1 MPACGASEPHISRQ
15 TRLTYLADGVIIE
28 RDSERSLYMAT
39 ERGVSR
45 LPKLKPEELETRR
58 KEIVDAARTCF
69 LRNGFHRTTTDEICR
84 EASITPGGLY
94 HYFGGKDEIIAAVIE
109 DTASEIVGRFRALI
123 DSTGD
128 IRQAF
133 ADISSLFIDTMQDP
147 NLDNLVRLDL
157 EIWAEGLKNPKLYEI
172 SKRSWGMRRQ
182 LMEHFVKRGAEGGI
196 YSMPNVDA
204 RGLSS
209 LLVATLLGMR
219 IGKVLLKDDFDLNG
233 AIAAMFLVHSGR
245 LTTELPDLN
254 GIMAP
259 VTGETATP
267 AAARRAS

>member
-1 MPACGASEPHISRQ
+1 
-15 TRLTYLADGVIIE
+15 V
-28 RDSERSLYMAT
+28 
-39 ERGVSR
+39 
-45 LPKLKPEELETRR
+45 PKLKPEELESRR
-58 KEIVDAARTCF
+58 NEIIDAARACF

-94 HYFGGKDEIIAAVIE
+94 HYFGGKDEIIAAVIQE
-109 DTASEIVGRFRALI
+109 TANEVVGRLRALV
-123 DSTGD
+123 DSAGD

-133 ADISSLFIDTMQDP
+133 AEISSFFIETMQDP
-147 NLDNLVRLDL
+147 NIDNVVRLDI
-157 EIWAEGLKNPKLYEI
+157 EIWAEGLKNQKLYEI
-172 SKRSWGMRRQ
+172 SKQSWGMRRE

-196 YSMPNVDA
+196 YSMPDVDA

-209 LLVATLLGMR
+209 LLVAQLIGMR

-233 AIAAMFLVHSGR
+233 AIAAMFLIHSGR

-259 VTGETATP
+259 VKKPTPAP
-267 AAARRAS
+267 AAASAGS

>member
-1 MPACGASEPHISRQ
+1 
-15 TRLTYLADGVIIE
+15 V
-28 RDSERSLYMAT
+28 
-39 ERGVSR
+39 
-45 LPKLKPEELETRR
+45 PKLKPEELESRR
-58 KEIVDAARTCF
+58 NEIIDAARACF

-94 HYFGGKDEIIAAVIE
+94 HYFGGKDEIIAAVIQE
-109 DTASEIVGRFRALI
+109 TANEVVGRLRALV
-123 DSTGD
+123 DSAGD

-133 ADISSLFIDTMQDP
+133 AEISSFFIETMQDP
-147 NLDNLVRLDL
+147 NIDNVVRLDI
-157 EIWAEGLKNPKLYEI
+157 EIWAEGLKNQKLYEI
-172 SKRSWGMRRQ
+172 SKQSWGMRRE

-196 YSMPNVDA
+196 YSMPDVDA

-209 LLVATLLGMR
+209 LLVAQLIGMR

-233 AIAAMFLVHSGR
+233 AIAAMFLIHSGR

-259 VTGETATP
+259 VTAEKSAP

>member
-1 MPACGASEPHISRQ
+1 M
-15 TRLTYLADGVIIE
+15 
-28 RDSERSLYMAT
+28 
-39 ERGVSR
+39 
-45 LPKLKPEELETRR
+45 PKLKPQELETRR
-58 KEIVDAARTCF
+58 KEIVDAARACF

-94 HYFGGKDEIIAAVIE
+94 HYFGGKDEIIAAVIQE
-109 DTASEIVGRFRALI
+109 TANEMVGRFRALI
-123 DSTGD
+123 DSAGD

-133 ADISSLFIDTMQDP
+133 ADISSLFIDTMHDP
-147 NLDNLVRLDL
+147 NIDNLVRLDI
-157 EIWAEGLKNPKLYEI
+157 EIWAEGLKNAKLYEI
-172 SKRSWGMRRQ
+172 CKQSWGMRRE
-182 LMEHFVKRGAEGGI
+182 LMEHFVRRGAESGI
-196 YSMPNVDA
+196 YSMPDVDA

-254 GIMAP
+254 EIMAP
-259 VTGETATP
+259 VTPGTP

>member
-1 MPACGASEPHISRQ
+1 
-15 TRLTYLADGVIIE
+15 V
-28 RDSERSLYMAT
+28 
-39 ERGVSR
+39 
-45 LPKLKPEELETRR
+45 PKLKPEELESRR
-58 KEIVDAARTCF
+58 KEIIDAARTCF

-109 DTASEIVGRFRALI
+109 DTANEMVGRFRAVI

-133 ADISSLFIDTMQDP
+133 ADISSLFIDTMHDP

-157 EIWAEGLKNPKLYEI
+157 EIWAEGLKNAKLYEI

-182 LMEHFVKRGAEGGI
+182 LMELFVKRGAEGGI
-196 YSMPNVDA
+196 YNMPNVDA

-233 AIAAMFLVHSGR
+233 AIAAMFLVHGGR
-245 LTTELPDLN
+245 LITELPDLN

-259 VTGETATP
+259 VIGETSAP

>member
-1 MPACGASEPHISRQ
+1 M
-15 TRLTYLADGVIIE
+15 
-28 RDSERSLYMAT
+28 
-39 ERGVSR
+39 
-45 LPKLKPEELETRR
+45 PKLKPEELESRR
-58 KEIVDAARTCF
+58 NEIIDAARACF

-94 HYFGGKDEIIAAVIE
+94 HYFGGKDEIIAAVIQE
-109 DTASEIVGRFRALI
+109 TANEVVGRLRALV
-123 DSTGD
+123 DSAGD

-133 ADISSLFIDTMQDP
+133 AEISSFFIETMQDP
-147 NLDNLVRLDL
+147 NIDNVVRLDI
-157 EIWAEGLKNPKLYEI
+157 EIWAEGLKNQKLYEI
-172 SKRSWGMRRQ
+172 SKQSWGMRRE

-196 YSMPNVDA
+196 YSMPDVDA

-209 LLVATLLGMR
+209 LLVAQLIGMR

-233 AIAAMFLVHSGR
+233 AIAAMFLIHSGR

-259 VTGETATP
+259 VKKPTPAP
-267 AAARRAS
+267 AAASAGS

>member
-1 MPACGASEPHISRQ
+1 M
-15 TRLTYLADGVIIE
+15 
-28 RDSERSLYMAT
+28 
-39 ERGVSR
+39 
-45 LPKLKPEELETRR
+45 PKLKPEELESRR
-58 KEIVDAARTCF
+58 NEIIDAARACF

-109 DTASEIVGRFRALI
+109 DTANEMVGRFRALI

-133 ADISSLFIDTMQDP
+133 ADISSLFIDTMHDP

-157 EIWAEGLKNPKLYEI
+157 EIWAEGLKNQKLYEI
-172 SKRSWGMRRQ
+172 SKQSWGMRRQ

-196 YSMPNVDA
+196 YSMPDVDA

-254 GIMAP
+254 GIIAP
-259 VTGETATP
+259 VTGESTVP

>member
-1 MPACGASEPHISRQ
+1 M
-15 TRLTYLADGVIIE
+15 
-28 RDSERSLYMAT
+28 
-39 ERGVSR
+39 
-45 LPKLKPEELETRR
+45 PKLKPEELESRR
-58 KEIVDAARTCF
+58 NEIIDAARACF

-94 HYFGGKDEIIAAVIE
+94 HYFGGKDEIIAAVIQE
-109 DTASEIVGRFRALI
+109 TANEVVGLRALV
-123 DSTGD
+123 DSAGD

-133 ADISSLFIDTMQDP
+133 AEISSFFIETMQDP
-147 NLDNLVRLDL
+147 NIDNVVRLDI
-157 EIWAEGLKNPKLYEI
+157 EIWAEGLKNQKLYEI
-172 SKRSWGMRRQ
+172 SKQSWGMRRE

-196 YSMPNVDA
+196 YSMPDVDA

-209 LLVATLLGMR
+209 LLVAQLIGMR

-233 AIAAMFLVHSGR
+233 AIAAMFLIHSGR

-259 VTGETATP
+259 VTAEKSAP

>member
-1 MPACGASEPHISRQ
+1 MPN
-15 TRLTYLADGVIIE
+15 
-28 RDSERSLYMAT
+28 
-39 ERGVSR
+39 
-45 LPKLKPEELETRR
+45 LKPEELESRR
-58 KEIVDAARTCF
+58 SEIIDAARACF

-94 HYFGGKDEIIAAVIE
+94 HYFGGKDEIIAAVIQE
-109 DTASEIVGRFRALI
+109 TANEVVGRLRALV
-123 DSTGD
+123 DSAGD

-133 ADISSLFIDTMQDP
+133 AEISSFFIETMQDP
-147 NLDNLVRLDL
+147 NIDNVVRLDI
-157 EIWAEGLKNPKLYEI
+157 EIWAEGLKNQKLYEI
-172 SKRSWGMRRQ
+172 SKQSWGMRRE

-196 YSMPNVDA
+196 YSTPDVDA

-209 LLVATLLGMR
+209 LLVAQLIGMR

-233 AIAAMFLVHSGR
+233 AIAAMFLIHSGR

-259 VTGETATP
+259 VKKPTPAP
-267 AAARRAS
+267 AAASAGS

>member
-1 MPACGASEPHISRQ
+1 M
-15 TRLTYLADGVIIE
+15 
-28 RDSERSLYMAT
+28 
-39 ERGVSR
+39 
-45 LPKLKPEELETRR
+45 PKLKPEELETRR
-58 KEIVDAARTCF
+58 KEIIDAARTCF

-94 HYFGGKDEIIAAVIE
+94 HYFGGKDEIIAAVIQ
-109 DTASEIVGRFRALI
+109 DTANEMVGRFRALI

-157 EIWAEGLKNPKLYEI
+157 EIWAEGLKDAKLYEI
-172 SKRSWGMRRQ
+172 SKQSWGMRRQ

-233 AIAAMFLVHSGR
+233 AIAAMFLIHGGR
-245 LTTELPDLN
+245 LVTELPDLN

-259 VTGETATP
+259 VTGETSAP
-267 AAARRAS
+267 APARRAS